1 MNRKAILTQHLLRSA
16 ALAALC
22 GALSACATIYT
33 DASDAN
39 HVTFIQTTNES
50 RADLE
55 LKAKAYCLQY
65 GKKAVYKE
73 TEGFMITVFNCN
85 P

>member
-1 MNRKAILTQHLLRSA
+1 MTQHLLQSMG
-16 ALAALC
+16 LIALC
-22 GALSACATIYT
+22 AYLTACATIYT

-39 HVTFIQTTNES
+39 HVTFIQANES
-50 RADLE
+50 RSDLE
-55 LKAKAYCLQY
+55 VKAKAYCLQY

-73 TEGFMITVFNCN
+73 TEGSVITVFNCN